1 MEKYMNIAKQ
11 QYVSFDEEL
20 SKVSKNIGLI
30 IKTKPL
36 LDAERKAG
44 DTVINITLDDELRQ
58 YPELREILNNHNR
71 TCDEIRSFLKRRLE
85 DNLSMVKVL
94 NGTLKT
100 FNEAID
106 EAMKSSEYRGK
117 EWRDASS
124 ERDIVISFQQRLNA
138 MKQHLEDLQKEIL
151 Q

>member
-1 MEKYMNIAKQ
+1 MINDNR
-11 QYVSFDEEL
+11 QYEAFDEEL

-30 IKTKPL
+30 IKAKPL
-36 LDAERKAG
+36 LDTALETG
-44 DTVINITLDDELRQ
+44 DTVIKLTLDDELRQ
-58 YPELREILNNHNR
+58 YPEMREILNDHNR

-85 DNLSMVKVL
+85 DNLSMVKIL

-124 ERDIVISFQQRLNA
+124 ERDTIISFQQRLNA
-138 MKQHLEDLQKEIL
+138 MKQHLEDLQGEIL